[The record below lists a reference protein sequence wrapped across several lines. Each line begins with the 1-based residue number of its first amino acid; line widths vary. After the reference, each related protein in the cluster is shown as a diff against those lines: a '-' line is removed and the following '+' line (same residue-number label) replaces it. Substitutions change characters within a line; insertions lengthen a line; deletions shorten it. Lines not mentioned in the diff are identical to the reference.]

1 MRVCAAHKFGIRTM
15 PIDFARRR
23 QLADVGPTLR
33 AAFGG
38 STGRPVRRDRD
49 LCGEAW
55 FHFVAGK
62 PCV

>member
-1 MRVCAAHKFGIRTM
+1 M
-15 PIDFARRR
+15 PIDFATRRR